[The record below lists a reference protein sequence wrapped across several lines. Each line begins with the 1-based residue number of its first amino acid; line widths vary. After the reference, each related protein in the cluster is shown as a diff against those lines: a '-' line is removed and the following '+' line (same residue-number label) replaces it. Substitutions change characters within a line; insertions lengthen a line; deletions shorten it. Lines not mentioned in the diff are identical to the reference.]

1 MAQAGRSFLP
11 LIDLSATRQQT
22 TNLGSI
28 LWFEMRRQ
36 PKSIPTPDLLR
47 SVVKVLTVSD
57 DPDYD
62 QPWQTRGPSSSTGSG
77 AIVKTKRGLRVLTNA
92 HVVQNQVFVEVRRHG
107 LSEKYAAEVE
117 GVGHECDLAL
127 LRVDN
132 REFFAG
138 AKAIPLGK
146 LPALSEHVSVLGYPI
161 GGERLSVT
169 QGVLSR
175 IEVTSYAQS
184 QRRLLAGQID
194 AAINAGNS
202 GGPVVRNGRLVG
214 VAFQSLEE
222 GENIGYMIAEP
233 VVRHFLDDLDDGRF
247 DGFPDLG
254 AVTRNLESEAHRRSL
269 GLTEPHGV
277 LVSDV
282 VYGGSGWGALKRGD
296 VLLEVDG
303 TKIAADGTVP
313 FPRGSRIDYAYVVS
327 LHHVGDRLDLKVWR
341 DHRTVN
347 LNVELVQPQ
356 HLVAEDRYDVK
367 PTYYIFGGLL
377 FVPLTRDYL
386 KTWGQHWWAHAPHP
400 LMAKYETSIRTPA
413 QHEVV
418 VLQKVLADPVN
429 LGYHDLESVEVV
441 RVQGKAIRGLDDLI
455 RAVETDTSEFLSFET
470 ADGSVVVLNR
480 EQSIARLPHI
490 MRRFGVPR
498 DRSADLNGKRPS
510 PQEAPKLAKAAARRP
525 SRHPLAKTR
534 RRPSK
539 PPPKR
544 RAPRSA

>member
-1 MAQAGRSFLP
+1 M
-11 LIDLSATRQQT
+11 
-22 TNLGSI
+22 N
-28 LWFEMRRQ
+28 
-36 PKSIPTPDLLR
+36 IPTSELLR

-77 AIVKTKRGLRVLTNA
+77 AIVRTKRGLRVLTNA

-107 LSEKYAAEVE
+107 ISEKYSAEVE

-127 LRVDN
+127 LRVDQ
-132 REFFAG
+132 RDFFSG

-146 LPALSEHVSVLGYPI
+146 LPALSQHVSVLGYPI

-233 VVRHFLDDLDDGRF
+233 VVRHFLDDLEDGTF

-269 GLTEPHGV
+269 GLTESHGV

-282 VYGGSGWGALKRGD
+282 VFGGSTWNALKRGD

-313 FPRGSRIDYAYVVS
+313 FARGSRIDYAYVVS
-327 LHHVGDRLDLKVWR
+327 LHHVGERIDLKVWR
-341 DHRTVN
+341 DHRVVR
-347 LNVELVQPQ
+347 LNVELLPPR

-367 PTYYIFGGLL
+367 PTYFIYGGLL

-386 KTWGQHWWAHAPHP
+386 KTWGQHWWAHAPHA
-400 LMAKYETSIRTPA
+400 LMAKYETAIRTPQ

-429 LGYHDLESVEVV
+429 QGYHEMESIEVV
-441 RVQGKAIRGLDDLI
+441 RVQGKAIRNLLDLI
-455 RAVETDTSEFLSFET
+455 RYVETATSEFVSFET
-470 ADGSVVVLNR
+470 ADGATIVLNR
-480 EQSIARLPHI
+480 RQATARMPHI

-498 DRSADLNGKRPS
+498 DRSADLDVPRLLAVTTP
-510 PQEAPKLAKAAARRP
+510 AVMAKAKRRP
-525 SRHPLAKTR
+525 SR
-534 RRPSK
+534 
-539 PPPKR
+539 PPPKAR
-544 RAPRSA
+544 RLARG

>member
-1 MAQAGRSFLP
+1 MP
-11 LIDLSATRQQT
+11 RQ
-22 TNLGSI
+22 TN
-28 LWFEMRRQ
+28 
-36 PKSIPTPDLLR
+36 SIPTGELLR

-107 LSEKYAAEVE
+107 LSEKYPAEVE

-127 LRVDN
+127 LRVDS

-146 LPALSEHVSVLGYPI
+146 LPALSEVVSVLGYPI

-184 QRRLLAGQID
+184 QRKLLAGQID

-254 AVTRNLESEAHRRSL
+254 AITRNLESEAHRRSL

-282 VYGGSGWGALKRGD
+282 VFGGSSWNALKRGD

-313 FPRGSRIDYAYVVS
+313 FPRGSRIDYAYLVS
-327 LHHVGDRLDLKVWR
+327 LRHVGDRLDLKVWR

-347 LNVELVQPQ
+347 LNVELVSPQ

-400 LMAKYETSIRTPA
+400 LMARYEAGIRTPA
-413 QHEVV
+413 QHEIV

-429 LGYHDLESVEVV
+429 LGYHDMESVEVV
-441 RVQGKAIRGLDDLI
+441 RVQGKAIRGLSDLI
-455 RAVETDTSEFLSFET
+455 RAIETDTTEFISFET
-470 ADGSVVVLNR
+470 VDGSVMVLNR
-480 EQSIARLPHI
+480 EQAIARLPHI

-498 DRSADLNGKRPS
+498 DRSADLNAKRPAAA
-510 PQEAPKLAKAAARRP
+510 EVPKLAKVGVRRP
-525 SRHPLAKTR
+525 SRHPLAKAR
-534 RRPSK
+534 KRPSK
-539 PPPKR
+539 AAAKR
-544 RAPRSA
+544 RAAR

>member
-1 MAQAGRSFLP
+1 MP
-11 LIDLSATRQQT
+11 RQT
-22 TNLGSI
+22 KT
-28 LWFEMRRQ
+28 
-36 PKSIPTPDLLR
+36 IPTAELLR

-77 AIVKTKRGLRVLTNA
+77 AIVRTKRGLRVLTNA

-107 LSEKYAAEVE
+107 LSEKYPAEVE

-132 REFFAG
+132 RDFFSG

-146 LPALSEHVSVLGYPI
+146 LPALSQHVSVLGYPI

-233 VVRHFLDDLDDGRF
+233 VVRHFLDDLEDGTF
-247 DGFPDLG
+247 DGFPELG
-254 AVTRNLESEAHRRSL
+254 AITHNLESEAHRRSL
-269 GLTEPHGV
+269 GLSEAHGV
-277 LVSDV
+277 LVSEV
-282 VYGGSGWGALKRGD
+282 VFGGSAWNALKRGD
-296 VLLEVDG
+296 VLLELDG

-313 FPRGSRIDYAYVVS
+313 FAHSSRIDYAYVIS
-327 LHHVGDRLDLKVWR
+327 LRHVGERLDLKVWR
-341 DHRTVN
+341 DHRMVQ
-347 LNVELVQPQ
+347 LNIELLPPQ

-367 PTYYIFGGLL
+367 PTYYLFGGLL

-386 KTWGQHWWAHAPHP
+386 KTWGQHWWAHAPHA
-400 LMAKYETSIRTPA
+400 LMAKYESGIRTPA

-429 LGYHDLESVEVV
+429 HGYHEVESVEVV
-441 RVQGKAIRGLDDLI
+441 RVQGKAIRSLRDLI
-455 RAVETDTSEFLSFET
+455 AYVETATSEFVSFET
-470 ADGSVVVLNR
+470 ADGATIVLNR
-480 EQSIARLPHI
+480 EQALLRLPHI

-498 DRSADLNGKRPS
+498 DRSADLDGPPLHLVSPAAVVKAKKRPGKPS
-510 PQEAPKLAKAAARRP
+510 TRRPPARRQ
-525 SRHPLAKTR
+525 ATR
-534 RRPSK
+534 RQAS
-539 PPPKR
+539 R
-544 RAPRSA
+544 RA

>member
-1 MAQAGRSFLP
+1 MP
-11 LIDLSATRQQT
+11 
-22 TNLGSI
+22 
-28 LWFEMRRQ
+28 RQ
-36 PKSIPTPDLLR
+36 PKSIPTSELLR

-62 QPWQTRGPSSSTGSG
+62 QPWQTRGPSSATGSG
-77 AIVKTKRGLRVLTNA
+77 AIVHTKRGLRVLTNA

-132 REFFAG
+132 RDFFAG

-146 LPALSEHVSVLGYPI
+146 LPALSQHVSVLGYPI

-233 VVRHFLDDLDDGRF
+233 VVRHFLKDLEDGTF

-254 AVTRNLESEAHRRSL
+254 AVTHNLESQAHRQSL
-269 GLTEPHGV
+269 GLEETHGV

-282 VYGGSGWGALKRGD
+282 VFGGSAWNALKRGD
-296 VLLEVDG
+296 VLLEIDG

-313 FPRGSRIDYAYVVS
+313 FARGSRIDYAYVVS
-327 LHHVGDRLDLKVWR
+327 LRHVGERIDLSVWR
-341 DHRTVN
+341 DHRRVN
-347 LNVELVQPQ
+347 LNVELLPPK

-367 PTYYIFGGLL
+367 PTYFMFGGLL

-400 LMAKYETSIRTPA
+400 LMAKYETGIRTPA

-429 LGYHDLESVEVV
+429 HGYHEMESVEIV
-441 RVQGKAIRGLDDLI
+441 RVQGKAIRSLRDLI
-455 RAVETDTSEFLSFET
+455 QYVETTTDDFVSFET
-470 ADGSVVVLNR
+470 ADGATIVLNR
-480 EQSIARLPHI
+480 EQAIQRMPHI

-498 DRSADLNGKRPS
+498 DRSADLNRPTIHSTVPAEVARTKR
-510 PQEAPKLAKAAARRP
+510 K
-525 SRHPLAKTR
+525 
-534 RRPSK
+534 PSK
-539 PPPKR
+539 PPAKRARRQAASVTKAKPRHGRTPQKR
-544 RAPRSA
+544 RRIRRA

>member
-1 MAQAGRSFLP
+1 MP
-11 LIDLSATRQQT
+11 RQT
-22 TNLGSI
+22 
-28 LWFEMRRQ
+28 
-36 PKSIPTPDLLR
+36 KSIPTSELLR

-62 QPWQTRGPSSSTGSG
+62 QPWQTRGPSSATGSG

-132 REFFAG
+132 RDFFAG

-146 LPALSEHVSVLGYPI
+146 LPALSQHVSVLGYPI

-233 VVRHFLDDLDDGRF
+233 VVRHFLHDLEDGAF

-254 AVTRNLESEAHRRSL
+254 AITHNLESEAHRRSL

-282 VYGGSGWGALKRGD
+282 VFGGSAWNALKRGD
-296 VLLEVDG
+296 VLLEIDG

-313 FPRGSRIDYAYVVS
+313 FARGSRIDYAYVVS
-327 LHHVGDRLDLKVWR
+327 LHHVGERLDMKVWR

-347 LNVELVQPQ
+347 LSVELLPPQ

-386 KTWGQHWWAHAPHP
+386 KTWGQHWWAHAPHA
-400 LMAKYETSIRTPA
+400 LMAKYESAIRTPA

-429 LGYHDLESVEVV
+429 HGYHDLESVEIV
-441 RVQGKAIRGLDDLI
+441 RVQGKAIRSLRDLI
-455 RAVETDTSEFLSFET
+455 RYVETDASEFVSFET
-470 ADGSVVVLNR
+470 ADGVVIVLDR
-480 EQSIARLPHI
+480 KQALFRMPHV

-498 DRSADLNGKRPS
+498 DRSADLDAPKQPVTIAAKPVRAVKRPNRRPLAKAKKRPS
-510 PQEAPKLAKAAARRP
+510 QA
-525 SRHPLAKTR
+525 
-534 RRPSK
+534 
-539 PPPKR
+539 PPKR
-544 RAPRSA
+544 RSGRP